1 MLDILGC
8 MAFDP
13 WIHVYKKR
21 IQRKNSTYLLVVQP
35 STDKKPATMQD
46 RQTL

>member
-1 MLDILGC
+1 MLDILGG

-13 WIHVYKKR
+13 WIYVYKKR
-21 IQRKNSTYLLVVQP
+21 MKRKNSTYLLVVQT
-35 STDKKPATMQD
+35 SIDKNPATMQD